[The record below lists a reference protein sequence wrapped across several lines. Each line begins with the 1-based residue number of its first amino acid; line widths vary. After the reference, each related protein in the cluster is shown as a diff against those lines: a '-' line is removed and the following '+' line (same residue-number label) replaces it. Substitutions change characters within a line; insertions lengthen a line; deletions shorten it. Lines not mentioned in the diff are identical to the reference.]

1 MSLILSIRE
10 RIRWDVERLTKINR
24 NLDLKGLTYT
34 ADDVIE
40 EFQRYQDEYSL
51 FNFMEKIIIKQK
63 QNGKIRTSE
72 TYTSALNSF
81 KKFRK
86 EEDIML
92 DAITTEVMEEYEAWL
107 KGNGLIP
114 NSISFYTRILRA
126 VYNRAVDDEII
137 ENRNPFRKV
146 YTGVDKTVKRALPL
160 NIIKKM
166 IGLELSMPLA
176 VDYARDMFL

>member
-1 MSLILSIRE
+1 MGRE
-10 RIRWDVERLTKINR
+10 SWSGNRPKGFFPNVLNPFNPEVHPLGCGTSQKINR
-24 NLDLKGLTYT
+24 NLDLKGLSYT

-51 FNFMEKIIIKQK
+51 FNHMEKIIIKQ
-63 QNGKIRTSE
+63 NSKIRTSE

-86 EEDIML
+86 NEDIML
-92 DAITTEVMEEYEAWL
+92 DCITNEVIEEYEAWL

-126 VYNRAVDDEII
+126 VYNRAIDDEII
-137 ENRNPFRKV
+137 ENRNPFR
-146 YTGVDKTVKRALPL
+146 
-160 NIIKKM
+160 
-166 IGLELSMPLA
+166 
-176 VDYARDMFL
+176 